1 MFSHYCREF
10 EQVNADRDIARL
22 PKLGLTEI
30 FLLKQMEFMKYFG
43 KTATKSESGK
53 GFEDWAY
60 NRKILWV
67 RLFGISFC
75 EDKTFHICNI

>member
-1 MFSHYCREF
+1 MVDLNENTISIYSQNLLFQTYWNNIKTVVYWALFSHYCREF

-43 KTATKSESGK
+43 KNC
-53 GFEDWAY
+53 Y
-60 NRKILWV
+60 
-67 RLFGISFC
+67 
-75 EDKTFHICNI
+75 

>member
-1 MFSHYCREF
+1 
-10 EQVNADRDIARL
+10 
-22 PKLGLTEI
+22 
-30 FLLKQMEFMKYFG
+30 MKYFG

-75 EDKTFHICNI
+75 DDKTFHICNI